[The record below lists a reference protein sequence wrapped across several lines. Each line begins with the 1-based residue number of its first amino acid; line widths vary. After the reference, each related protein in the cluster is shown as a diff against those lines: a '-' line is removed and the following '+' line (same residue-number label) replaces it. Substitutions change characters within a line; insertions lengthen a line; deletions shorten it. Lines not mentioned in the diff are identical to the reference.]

1 MNAKSASQLLIVA
14 AMCTLAMACSKK
26 VKETP
31 PTDTSTGTT
40 TTMPATTGPTTAGA
54 YGPNDLDTDTCL
66 RQRIVYFDL
75 DQDTLK
81 PEFQAI
87 VNCHAKYLRDR
98 PSSRMTLDGHA
109 DERGSRDY
117 NLALGERRANAVSSA
132 MQAAGGQSSQLT
144 TNSFGEEKPICT
156 DSGEGCWS
164 KNRRVEISYSAR

>member
-1 MNAKSASQLLIVA
+1 MNVRSASQLLVVA

-26 VKETP
+26 VKTEPNTG
-31 PTDTSTGTT
+31 DTVGTT
-40 TTMPATTGPTTAGA
+40 QPATDNGPTMPGA
-54 YGPNDLDTDTCL
+54 YGPNDLDTDSCL
-66 RQRIVYFDL
+66 RQRVVYFDL
-75 DQDTLK
+75 DQDALK

-132 MQAAGGQSSQLT
+132 MQAAGGMGSQLT
-144 TNSFGEEKPICT
+144 TNSYGEEKPVCT
-156 DSGEGCWS
+156 DSNEDCWS

>member
-1 MNAKSASQLLIVA
+1 MNVRSASQILVVA

-26 VKETP
+26 VKTEPNTG
-31 PTDTSTGTT
+31 SNVGTT
-40 TTMPATTGPTTAGA
+40 QPIVDNGPTAPGA
-54 YGPNDLDTDTCL
+54 YGPNDLDTDSCL
-66 RQRIVYFDL
+66 RQRTVYFDL

-117 NLALGERRANAVSSA
+117 NLGLGERRANGVSSA
-132 MQAAGGQSSQLT
+132 LQAAGGMASQIT
-144 TNSFGEEKPICT
+144 TNSYGEEKPVCT
-156 DSGEGCWS
+156 DSNEDCWS

>member
-1 MNAKSASQLLIVA
+1 MNVRSASQLLIVA

-26 VKETP
+26 VKTEP
-31 PTDTSTGTT
+31 NTGTT
-40 TTMPATTGPTTAGA
+40 VGTTTQPATETGPTTAGA
-54 YGPNDLDTDTCL
+54 YGPNDLDTDSCL

-98 PSSRMTLDGHA
+98 PSARMTLDGHA

-117 NLALGERRANAVSSA
+117 NLGLGERRANAVSSA
-132 MQAAGGQSSQLT
+132 VQAAGGQSSQLT
-144 TNSFGEEKPICT
+144 TNSYGEEKPVCT
-156 DSGEGCWS
+156 ESTEDCWA